1 MQNQEIFKKPVW
13 KAIFSMGIPSLI
25 SVLVMII
32 YNMADMYFIG
42 FLNDYTQVAAVSLIM
57 PVFSIMTAVSM
68 LLGNGGCTLIAQALG
83 AGEKKRAR
91 SYLDSHFIRSDY
103 SRSDYSFFESF
114 VEIPRNQ

>member
-13 KAIFSMGIPSLI
+13 EAIFSMGIPSLI

-57 PVFSIMTAVSM
+57 PVFSIMTC
-68 LLGNGGCTLIAQALG
+68 LLYT
-83 AGEKKRAR
+83 
-91 SYLDSHFIRSDY
+91 SPS
-103 SRSDYSFFESF
+103 
-114 VEIPRNQ
+114 PRDTR

>member
-1 MQNQEIFKKPVW
+1 MGKEKTMQNQEIFKRPVW

-83 AGEKKRAR
+83 A
-91 SYLDSHFIRSDY
+91 
-103 SRSDYSFFESF
+103 
-114 VEIPRNQ
+114 

>member
-1 MQNQEIFKKPVW
+1 MESNIFHGDP
-13 KAIFSMGIPSLI
+13 ILDLGSDYDNLQHG
-25 SVLVMII
+25 
-32 YNMADMYFIG
+32 DMYFIG

-68 LLGNGGCTLIAQALG
+68 LAWKWWLHPDC
-83 AGEKKRAR
+83 AGTR
-91 SYLDSHFIRSDY
+91 SRREETGTQLYELVYLDSHFIRSDY

>member
-1 MQNQEIFKKPVW
+1 MGKEKTMQNQEIFKRPVW

-68 LLGNGGCTLIAQALG
+68 LLEMVAA
-83 AGEKKRAR
+83 
-91 SYLDSHFIRSDY
+91 
-103 SRSDYSFFESF
+103 
-114 VEIPRNQ
+114 P

>member
-1 MQNQEIFKKPVW
+1 
-13 KAIFSMGIPSLI
+13 
-25 SVLVMII
+25 MII

-68 LLGNGGCTLIAQALG
+68 LLEMVAAPLIAQALG
-83 AGEKKRAR
+83 AGREETGTQLYELV
-91 SYLDSHFIRSDY
+91 YLDSHFIRSDY

>member
-1 MQNQEIFKKPVW
+1 MGKEKTMQNQEIFKKPVW

-91 SYLDSHFIRSDY
+91 SYMSLCIWTAILLSLIHI
-103 SRSDYSFFESF
+103 
-114 VEIPRNQ
+114 